1 MSAVFCVAYCRKIIK
16 NRFFAENFVVMDEKF
31 TQEEQVAIANV
42 LYNLAGAD
50 FQTHEGETACL
61 KSCLKE
67 LSFNAANFTPIPKN
81 ALQMKAYETIRR
93 MTNEKKRSFSRMMTR
108 LSRSDG
114 HFGPSEQAFVKEILI
129 MCDVPF
135 VHK

>member
-1 MSAVFCVAYCRKIIK
+1 M
-16 NRFFAENFVVMDEKF
+16 EEKF
-31 TQEEQVAIANV
+31 SKEEQKAVVSV

-50 FQTHEGETACL
+50 FQTHKGESDCL

-67 LSFNAANFTPIPKN
+67 LDFEAKDFVPIPKN
-81 ALQMKAYETIRR
+81 ALQMRAYDTIKR
-93 MTNEKKRSFSRMMTR
+93 MTKDKKRDFSRMMTQ
-108 LSRSDG
+108 LSRSDS
-114 HFGPSEQAFVKEILI
+114 HFGPSERAFVKEILI

>member
-1 MSAVFCVAYCRKIIK
+1 M
-16 NRFFAENFVVMDEKF
+16 EEKF
-31 TQEEQVAIANV
+31 TQEEQIAIASV

-50 FQTHEGETACL
+50 FNREAVEDECLKACL
-61 KSCLKE
+61 DE
-67 LSFNAANFTPIPKN
+67 LGITLADFKPIAKN
-81 ALQMKAYETIRR
+81 QLHMKAYETLKR
-93 MTNEKKRSFSRMMTR
+93 MSKEKKREFSRMMTR

-114 HFGPSEQAFVKEILI
+114 HFGPREQAFVKEILE